1 MFTQLEQNRRALWF
15 PALGRGG
22 KHNKT
27 VLFLAGIPSYPKHS
41 DMIKTLQS
49 LGCNVLM
56 PIYSGTFDS
65 TGKFSIANAIN
76 DVDRWYHYLL
86 RQLISTTPNTRHR
99 VRTGEIILFGSSF
112 GALIG
117 GLSLRKFM
125 FPRMKRAVFT
135 SPLWNMTQYHSQ
147 RWHRQIVN
155 QTEELLNFAY
165 PNSYRFKS
173 TREFFFQIKGE
184 SPLTLMRRP
193 VRDRSK
199 LITVISGVND
209 KVTPKKMAESFAL
222 SSAGTLFLI
231 PGGHGRS
238 LETKPFIGLL
248 RTHL

>member
-15 PALGRGG
+15 PAFG
-22 KHNKT
+22 KKHDKT

-65 TGKFSIANAIN
+65 TGKFSLASAMN
-76 DVDRWYHYLL
+76 DVNRWYHYLL

-112 GALIG
+112 GALVG
-117 GLSLRKFM
+117 GLSLRKFV
-125 FPRMKRAVFT
+125 FPRTKRVVFT
-135 SPLWNMTQYHSQ
+135 SPLWNMTEYHGQ
-147 RWHRQIVN
+147 RWHQQIVN
-155 QTEELLNFAY
+155 QTEELVKFAY

-173 TREFFFQIKGE
+173 ASQFFSQIKGE
-184 SPLTLMRRP
+184 SPVALMRRP
-193 VRDRSK
+193 IRDRSK
-199 LITVISGVND
+199 MITVISGID
-209 KVTPKKMAESFAL
+209 DTVTPPKMAESLAL
-222 SSAGTLFLI
+222 STAGTLCLI
-231 PGGHGRS
+231 PGGHGHS
-238 LETKPFIGLL
+238 LETKTFIRLL